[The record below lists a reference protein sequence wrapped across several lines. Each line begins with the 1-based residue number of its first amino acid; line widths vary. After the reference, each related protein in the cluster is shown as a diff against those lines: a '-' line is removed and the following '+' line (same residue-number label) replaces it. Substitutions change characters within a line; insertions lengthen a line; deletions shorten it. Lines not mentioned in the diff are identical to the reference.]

1 MEQSKDNIFFM
12 DILQDFLQYL
22 QVEKKYSKHTVAAY
36 KLDIEQYESYLQRQG
51 CSTLQADAQRLR
63 MWISA
68 LMLQNVSSRSVHRKL
83 SSLHSYYHFLQQK
96 GLVKENWVDK
106 VELPKMSQRLPVFF
120 SEDEMDN
127 LFERIT
133 YEPTFEGMRDRVVL
147 ELLYSTGMRCSEL
160 IGLTHND
167 LDFSNHTIHVCGKRN
182 KERLVPMAPL
192 VAQILNEYMDVK
204 SRTFSSASNAGVL
217 LVTSKGAP
225 MYREMVYRI
234 VRKYIDMVSVLT
246 KRSPHVIRHTF
257 ATHLLNHGAD
267 INAIKSILGHSSLAS
282 TQVYTH
288 TSISQL
294 KKTYNQAHPRA

>member
-1 MEQSKDNIFFM
+1 M
-12 DILQDFLQYL
+12 DILHNFLQYL
-22 QVEKKYSKHTVAAY
+22 QVEKKYSKYTIEAY
-36 KLDIEQYESYLQRQG
+36 KLDIEQYDCYLRQLN
-51 CSTLQADAQRLR
+51 SSIVAADARKLR
-63 MWISA
+63 MWISE
-68 LMLQNVSSRSVHRKL
+68 LMLQNISARSVHRKL
-83 SSLHSYYHFLQQK
+83 SSLRTYYHFLQQQ

-106 VELPKMSQRLPVFF
+106 VELPKVSQRLPVFF

-127 LFERIT
+127 LFEMIT
-133 YEPTFEGMRDRVVL
+133 YEPTFEGVRDRVVL
-147 ELLYSTGMRCSEL
+147 ELFYSTGMRCSEL
-160 IGLTHND
+160 IGLKHSD

-192 VAQILNEYMDVK
+192 VAQILKEYMDVK
-204 SRTFSSASNAGVL
+204 SRMFSSVYNAGVL
-217 LVTSKGAP
+217 LLTSNGTP
-225 MYREMVYRI
+225 LYREMVYRI
-234 VRKYIDMVSVLT
+234 VRKYIDRVSVLT

-257 ATHLLNHGAD
+257 ATHLLNNGAD